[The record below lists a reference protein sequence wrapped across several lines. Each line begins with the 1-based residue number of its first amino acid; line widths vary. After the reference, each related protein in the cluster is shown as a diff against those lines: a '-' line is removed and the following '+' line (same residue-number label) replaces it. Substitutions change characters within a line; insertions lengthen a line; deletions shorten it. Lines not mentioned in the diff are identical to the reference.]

1 MSPAIGPDAGGAA
14 RHTGAGGKA
23 GGDIRAGVAGQFV
36 DRMRERQASLLGMWA
51 FLATEVLFFGG
62 MFTAYSVYRIFYGHA
77 FQEASRHLSAF
88 WGGLNTALLLVSSG
102 AIAMAVRGVEADR
115 RKAAAGWFLSAG
127 VLGLGFIAIKAHEYA
142 TDYREHTMPLRG
154 LPFEFPGAD
163 ADQARLFYNLYFVM
177 TGIHAIHLFIG
188 IVLVGVMAF
197 LCWRGRFSLGRHA
210 PAEAAGLYWHFVDAV
225 WVFLYP
231 LFYLIGR

>member
-1 MSPAIGPDAGGAA
+1 MSSATGSEAERIGSGGAV
-14 RHTGAGGKA
+14 
-23 GGDIRAGVAGQFV
+23 RAGVAGQFA
-36 DRMRERQASLLGMWA
+36 DRGHEREASLMGMWA

-77 FQEASRHLSAF
+77 FREAGRHLSAF
-88 WGGLNTALLLVSSG
+88 WGGVNTALLLVSSG
-102 AIAMAVRGVEADR
+102 AVAMAVRCAEADR

-127 VLGLGFIAIKAHEYA
+127 VLGAGFLAIKAHEYA
-142 TDYREHTMPLRG
+142 VDFRERTMPLRG

-177 TGIHAIHLFIG
+177 TGIHAIHLIIG
-188 IVLVGVMAF
+188 IALVSVMAA

-231 LFYLIGR
+231 LFYLISR